1 MSTNRGSG
9 IDENFAKKFKESD
22 FYKIVYKQNI
32 NDVII
37 GIRDG
42 YINLYYNCDSIA
54 KISASSKELKA
65 EISSYYL
72 AKKGRAK
79 KITVNEMV
87 QNLNLIKAQSDKRQK
102 FEKQAQEQLYIKNNL
117 NSSSDWFCIDVE
129 YTKSGADW
137 RYDII
142 AVSKDP
148 EHRVALIELKY
159 GTRAIGGDSGIR
171 THIKDFYSFYKKKDF
186 NEFKSEIILIIKKLI
201 ELGVNVPNSLHDLE
215 ESHLCSEPQFYII
228 TLNNNP
234 EEGQEATPE
243 MSMSGYLF
251 SDKRWG
257 CKRVS
262 TKVNKEGDYFSLI
275 NHDENFKPIFL
286 FSNVTLPNLQIDDIL
301 NEKFYKKR
309 IIE

>member
-1 MSTNRGSG
+1 MSNRGSG

-117 NSSSDWFCIDVE
+117 NNNSNWFCIDVE
-129 YTKSGADW
+129 YTKSGVDW

-148 EHRVALIELKY
+148 EHKVALIELKY
-159 GTRAIGGDSGIR
+159 GTKAIGGNSGIR
-171 THIKDFYSFYKKKDF
+171 AHIKDFYNFYIKKDF
-186 NEFKSEIILIIKKLI
+186 DKLKSEIISIIEKLI
-201 ELGVNVPNSLHDLE
+201 ELGVDVPNCLHKLKEDQLNT
-215 ESHLCSEPQFYII
+215 EPQFYII
-228 TLNNNP
+228 TLNNKP